1 MTAMRREHYLDEEG
15 SQEVKINLRA
25 RKDATDLIDRAAK
38 IQGKTRTAFM
48 LESARRA
55 ALDTLLD
62 QRHFFVD
69 GDRWSEFMAVLDAP
83 PEENPALRKLLK
95 RKAPWDK

>member
-1 MTAMRREHYLDEEG
+1 MDAAREGSDRRDDG

-25 RKDATDLIDRAAK
+25 RKEETDLIDRAARA
-38 IQGKTRTAFM
+38 QGKTRTAFM

-62 QRHFFVD
+62 QRHFFVE
-69 GDRWSEFMAVLDAP
+69 GDRWEAFVAALDAP
-83 PEENPALRKLLK
+83 PEDNPALKRLLSSK
-95 RKAPWDK
+95 VPWEE